1 MSLAKFDQELSK
13 GKIQYLAGVDEAGRG
28 PLAGPV
34 VAAAIILPNGF
45 TLDSIKDSK
54 KISEGKRKLIYP
66 EILNNALSVG
76 VGIIHENEID
86 KINILQGTYK
96 AMKIALG
103 RLQLHPD
110 KVIIDGKMGNIKHYD
125 CNYIINGDNK
135 SQTIAAASIIA
146 KVTRDRIMIE
156 YDKIFPE
163 YGFAQHKGYGT
174 KFHLDAIIKN
184 KATTI
189 HRKSFKPIK
198 SHLPKLSYF
207 NSNEKLIK
215 LSNQLVS
222 AEIIKD
228 GYKILDFDLE
238 IKKIGLINI
247 IHRENDIVVF
257 SRINVY
263 SNGKLINNLKN
274 IGEIKLKNV
283 FTSII
288 NKYFEKKEFDVM
300 VRFDVISVRF
310 SKNKPQISKN
320 KGRLKNH

>member
-110 KVIIDGKMGNIKHYD
+110 KVIIFSALILP
-125 CNYIINGDNK
+125 
-135 SQTIAAASIIA
+135 SPSISS
-146 KVTRDRIMIE
+146 V
-156 YDKIFPE
+156 
-163 YGFAQHKGYGT
+163 
-174 KFHLDAIIKN
+174 
-184 KATTI
+184 
-189 HRKSFKPIK
+189 
-198 SHLPKLSYF
+198 
-207 NSNEKLIK
+207 NS
-215 LSNQLVS
+215 
-222 AEIIKD
+222 
-228 GYKILDFDLE
+228 
-238 IKKIGLINI
+238 IGLGSVIV
-247 IHRENDIVVF
+247 ND
-257 SRINVY
+257 
-263 SNGKLINNLKN
+263 
-274 IGEIKLKNV
+274 
-283 FTSII
+283 SILLEQE
-288 NKYFEKKEFDVM
+288 YE
-300 VRFDVISVRF
+300 
-310 SKNKPQISKN
+310 SKA
-320 KGRLKNH
+320 